1 MIESFKLPNI
11 TPETLTG
18 SICSFNDEYGGL
30 PLKSCT
36 SLISG
41 YQEGSGVPSPSNVR
55 PLHAFSSANIGSVS
69 DYASY
74 FQGLY
79 QGTYGFVDLGSLEW
93 TLTER
98 YFRAD
103 LPITPKTVNDRE
115 TPNAIT
121 DSQYQPIDFYSL
133 YNNYDSYDDVFSITN
148 GTAGSNKFY
157 LRDTSYNDTIAFKT
171 AMSGVYLIYE
181 LATPTT
187 PTITP
192 EQFATLCQAFGIT
205 GNTYTFTFG
214 QSIYQGSIDWKRG
227 VVVGSWLRD
236 TFNGSASEAWEIR
249 SDGTTSRR
257 FNLLLDHSVPLEY
270 VANYLHWSDT
280 AVGEWGTYNI
290 RGANNDNL
298 AVKDNQNQFATVEAF
313 KTYLSSNPLQLAYE
327 LATPIEIPLGGIN
340 LLTQEGVNNIFCDTG
355 DTTLEWLKVN

>member
-11 TPETLTG
+11 TPETVSG

-30 PLKSCT
+30 PLKSCI
-36 SLISG
+36 SQISG
-41 YQEGSGVPSPSNVR
+41 YQEGSGIPSPQNVR
-55 PLHAFSSANIGSVS
+55 PLHAFSSANIGQTSG
-69 DYASY
+69 YGEY
-74 FQGLY
+74 FQGLLK
-79 QGTYGFVDLGSLEW
+79 GTYGFVDLGSLEW

-98 YFRAD
+98 YFQTD

-121 DSQYQPIDFYSL
+121 DSQYQPVDFYSL
-133 YNNYDSYDDVFSITN
+133 YNNYGSYDDVFSITN
-148 GTAGSNKFY
+148 GTAGSNKLYF
-157 LRDTSYNDTIAFKT
+157 RDTSYNDAIAFKT

-227 VVVGSWLRD
+227 VVVGTHQFMKGEYFITPQNNNDGTGTVCYILASNTEFKVPSNYCECNILQGSNENWNNLP
-236 TFNGSASEAWEIR
+236 SASY
-249 SDGTTSRR
+249 S
-257 FNLLLDHSVPLEY
+257 LLNSTYIV
-270 VANYLHWSDT
+270 VCSDT
-280 AVGEWGTYNI
+280 P
-290 RGANNDNL
+290 
-298 AVKDNQNQFATVEAF
+298 NQTRNEFIAWFNTNVQMA
-313 KTYLSSNPLQLAYE
+313 LE

-340 LLTQEGVNNIFCDTG
+340 LLTQEGVNNIFADCG
-355 DTTLEWLKVN
+355 DTEVKRLKVN

>member
-1 MIESFKLPNI
+1 MMFECIDKIYPSVSI
-11 TPETLTG
+11 DTVTG
-18 SICSFNDEYGGL
+18 SICSFTDEYGGL
-30 PLKSCT
+30 PLKSCVSQIT
-36 SLISG
+36 G
-41 YQEGSGVPSPSNVR
+41 YQEGSGTPSPSNPRNLVS
-55 PLHAFSSANIGSVS
+55 FSSANIGNVS
-69 DYASY
+69 NYASW
-74 FQGLY
+74 FRGIY
-79 QGTYGFVDLGSLEW
+79 QGVYGFVDLGSLEW

-103 LPITPKTVNDRE
+103 LPITPKTVKDCE

-157 LRDTSYNDTIAFKT
+157 LRDTSYNDPIAFKT

-227 VVVGSWLRD
+227 VAVGTWVYIASYNGETLTGEWLC
-236 TFNGSASEAWEIR
+236 NKAPYEV
-249 SDGTTSRR
+249 GTTPPTGSQ
-257 FNLLLDHSVPLEY
+257 V
-270 VANYLHWSDT
+270 
-280 AVGEWGTYNI
+280 
-290 RGANNDNL
+290 
-298 AVKDNQNQFATVEAF
+298 
-313 KTYLSSNPLQLAYE
+313 AYE
-327 LATPIEIPLGGIN
+327 LATPTTIQLPPCPIDTL
-340 LLTQEGVNNIFCDTG
+340 EGVNNIFADCG
-355 DTTLEWLKVN
+355 DTTVEYINIT